1 MLFFLLI
8 LMSTRDVCCL
18 EMMQRSV
25 SGCTVLLQCKYCYR
39 NSQTFIWSGWT
50 QQSLKRCH
58 YYCGAT
64 SVYRG
69 SLDAC
74 ISRRLIMTSCVFKPH
89 LLALVSF
96 KAVWFQCPEWKRMET
111 RRHVIVFVTDRDCY
125 VLNMHQCVFVCRRRK
140 TIFFWVKKIWFSVQG
155 KLKLF

>member
-69 SLDAC
+69 SLDVCVSAEGSLWPVVFSSH
-74 ISRRLIMTSCVFKPH
+74 IYSPSCRSK
-89 LLALVSF
+89 L
-96 KAVWFQCPEWKRMET
+96 C
-111 RRHVIVFVTDRDCY
+111 D
-125 VLNMHQCVFVCRRRK
+125 
-140 TIFFWVKKIWFSVQG
+140 FSVQNESEWRPDG
-155 KLKLF
+155 MLLFLWPIVTVMFWTCTSVSLCAAEERQSSSEWKKYDFQCRAN